1 MKKIHT
7 SIRLKEIM
15 KEKGLRQADI
25 LRLAQPYAE
34 QYGERLGKNDLSQYV
49 SGKIEPGQRKLFIL
63 GKALN
68 VNPSWLMGMDAPKE
82 VGEPQKKNDTIADI
96 ILKLRTDS
104 ELLDMV
110 QTISELSAEQRKA
123 VQTLLSAFNSNK

>member
-15 KEKGLRQADI
+15 AERRLRQADV

-82 VGEPQKKNDTIADI
+82 VSEPQKKNDTITDI

-110 QTISELSAEQRKA
+110 KVISTLPADQRSAI
-123 VQTLLSAFNSNK
+123 QTLLSAFNSNK